1 MAENGLDAKNP
12 STEELQAEVE
22 RLRAE
27 KYALQA
33 QLAKQVVKKKR
44 HFPWRGIIAW
54 ILIVLA
60 CLMAIVSP
68 IAVWAKT
75 TFMDTD
81 KFVSTVG
88 PLIEEEEVAKAL
100 SDEIAN
106 RLYVGLDIQRRVE
119 DALNSVT
126 EAIQEAVPDK
136 LDSLAGKLDFIAG
149 PISTG
154 LQTLI
159 QKITYEVL
167 TSSQFQEAWYKILEA
182 SHSTVVRIINGEG
195 AISIGSE
202 GEVML
207 DVGELANN
215 VQDRLVEGG
224 LTFLEKV
231 PIPDKITSIELFTSS
246 QLGMAKTGIEI
257 LNTLNW
263 LLPLLALLFFAA
275 AILISEDRRRYLM
288 IAGAALAVAMAF
300 SLMVLNLAKG
310 ELLGQVKNPANLEA
324 ATIIWNQV
332 TAQLIKANVGLLFV
346 GVIGAVG
353 FAISGP
359 YKWAVWLRRKTQ
371 WLFSMERD
379 RRLAGKESG
388 PVGLFFAAHIWGI
401 RVFGAAF
408 FFGVLWLI
416 KPLTGVKVVVV
427 LCIFLIYLVI
437 CELLRGKLPEA
448 AEAVEAVEA
457 DTSEE
462 AAAVGP
468 AEEPPAAEDAP
479 QAEDA
484 GKEDEES

>member
-1 MAENGLDAKNP
+1 MAENGMGAKGP

-22 RLRAE
+22 RLRVE
-27 KYALQA
+27 KAALEEKLTKQA
-33 QLAKQVVKKKR
+33 VKKKR

-60 CLMAIVSP
+60 CLTAIVSP

-88 PLIEEEEVAKAL
+88 PLIEEEVVAKAL

-106 RLYVGLDIQRRVE
+106 RLYVGLDIQGRVE
-119 DALNSVT
+119 EALNSVT
-126 EAIQEAVPDK
+126 GALEEALPDK

-159 QKITYEVL
+159 QKITYEIL
-167 TSSQFQEAWYKILEA
+167 TSSQFQAVWNKILEMA
-182 SHSTVVRIINGEG
+182 HSTVVGIINGEK
-195 AISIGSE
+195 AVSIESG
-202 GEVML
+202 GKVVL
-207 DVGELANN
+207 DIGELANE
-215 VQDRLVEGG
+215 VQDRLVEAG

-231 PIPDKITSIELFTSS
+231 PIPQSIKSIELFTSS
-246 QLGMAKTGIEI
+246 QLGMAKTSIEI

-263 LLPLLALLFFAA
+263 LLPLLALILFAA

-288 IAGAALAVAMAF
+288 ISGAALAVAMAI

-310 ELLGQVKNPANLEA
+310 EFLGQVKNPANLEA
-324 ATIIWNQV
+324 VTFIWNQV
-332 TAQLIKANVGLLFV
+332 TAQLIKANIGLLFV
-346 GVIGAVG
+346 GIIGAAG

-359 YKWAVWLRRKTQ
+359 YAWAVWLRRKTQ
-371 WLFSMERD
+371 YLFSLERD

-408 FFGVLWLI
+408 FFGVLWLVR
-416 KPLTGVKVVVV
+416 PLTGVKVVVV
-427 LCIFLIYLVI
+427 LCIFLVYMVI
-437 CELLRGKLPEA
+437 CELLRGKLPEPAEA
-448 AEAVEAVEA
+448 AE
-457 DTSEE
+457 
-462 AAAVGP
+462 
-468 AEEPPAAEDAP
+468 
-479 QAEDA
+479 AEDA
-484 GKEDEES
+484 GKEGEES